1 MIVRYQRIGLCVL
14 VLLSLSVTAYPQ
26 GTTAVISGIIR
37 DQTGAV
43 LPGVSIQITNRD
55 TGVSRAT
62 TTDEAGRYRVPALDA
77 GTYTVQGSLSGFR
90 TVVKD
95 GVTLTVGSQV
105 VVDLSTEVGQLS
117 ENVAVT
123 ADVPLVQTE
132 SAELS
137 GLVGDKEIRDLPL
150 NGRSYDALAFLQPGV
165 SNFTNASTGTTA
177 TVANGAGAKMSVA
190 GTPTDF
196 SSFLMDGT
204 DIHDHAGFTPGSV
217 AGNNLGVDAILEFR
231 VLTQNYSAE
240 YGRTAGGVVSAV
252 TRSGTNNIHGSI
264 FEFFRNNAL
273 DAREFFD
280 QGGSKPFHRNQFGG
294 ALGGPIRKDRTF
306 FFGNYEGLRQN
317 RTQTL

>member
-1 MIVRYQRIGLCVL
+1 MTQWRTL
-14 VLLSLSVTAYPQ
+14 VVCSLLSLITVLAHAQ
-26 GTTAVISGIIR
+26 GTTAVISGVVR

-43 LPGVSIQITNRD
+43 LPGVSIQVTNTD
-55 TGVSRAT
+55 TKSVRT
-62 TTDEAGRYRVPALDA
+62 TITDEAGRYRVPALDA
-77 GTYTVQGSLSGFR
+77 GTYTIQGSLSGFR
-90 TVVKD
+90 TVVKE
-95 GVTLTVGSQV
+95 GIALTLGSQV
-105 VVDLSTEVGQLS
+105 TMDLTTEVGQLS

-123 ADVPLVQTE
+123 ADVPLVQTA

-150 NGRSYDALAFLQPGV
+150 NGRSYEALAFLQPGV
-165 SNFTNASTGTTA
+165 SNFTNSSTGTTA

-240 YGRTAGGVVSAV
+240 YGRTAGGVVSAI
-252 TRSGTNNIHGSI
+252 TRSGTNNIHGSV

-273 DAREFFD
+273 DARQFFD
-280 QGGSKPFHRNQFGG
+280 
-294 ALGGPIRKDRTF
+294 LGGT
-306 FFGNYEGLRQN
+306 
-317 RTQTL
+317 